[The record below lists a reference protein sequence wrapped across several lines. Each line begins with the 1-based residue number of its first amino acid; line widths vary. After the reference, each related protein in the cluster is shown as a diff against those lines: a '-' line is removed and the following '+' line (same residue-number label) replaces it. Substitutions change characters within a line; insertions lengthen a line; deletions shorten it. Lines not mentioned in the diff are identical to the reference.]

1 MRFDVFTNHKYQGLN
16 SITFNICFIKG
27 SLVSSDKKPFALR
40 YIKNSDFNFIN
51 TLLEHHILPIYNKLK
66 EVLPKKERKNIYHFQ
81 DAVSHSTLF
90 KQICLLKNTAS
101 KLVARPIVH
110 DNTFSSIKHY
120 HNAMGIEKK
129 NKEIKSSNIFE
140 ESLNSFIRNAWN
152 LDPTYELK
160 WNYKGLL
167 NSSYYHKYIN
177 KHGSN
182 NILII
187 SEHINNLS
195 SLENYITK
203 HANSYK
209 KPKSPKPASKFDK
222 PSE

>member
-1 MRFDVFTNHKYQGLN
+1 MEKKLINIHKMTNHYFLKISSEKSTNYLTKKNNASNILFRCYNTSSIETIVNFKKKKSKIIKTFPLSVGTSILILWDLHHFSQDVNYQFFCDKLKNAFTNHKYQGLN

-51 TLLEHHILPIYNKLK
+51 TLLEHHILPIYNQLK

-129 NKEIKSSNIFE
+129 K
-140 ESLNSFIRNAWN
+140 
-152 LDPTYELK
+152 
-160 WNYKGLL
+160 
-167 NSSYYHKYIN
+167 
-177 KHGSN
+177 
-182 NILII
+182 
-187 SEHINNLS
+187 
-195 SLENYITK
+195 
-203 HANSYK
+203 
-209 KPKSPKPASKFDK
+209 
-222 PSE
+222 